1 MEEEIRKEF
10 MEMIKLLDEG
20 RLQEFKQKAT
30 ECSPVD
36 IAEGLEEIEDEGRV
50 LRVFRMLP
58 KDISSDVFSYMTS
71 EQQQL
76 IAESAT
82 NAELKALV
90 DDMFMDDTVD
100 FLEEMPAN
108 VVKKVLQNA
117 DEGTRKT
124 INQFLNY
131 PENSAGSLMTI
142 EYVDLHDYFTVRKAM
157 DYIRR
162 TGIDKET
169 IYTCYVTR
177 GHKLIGLTSVKDL
190 LLCEDD
196 DATIES
202 IMQEHVITVGTLDDK
217 EQVAQMFSKYNF
229 LALPVVD
236 TENRLVGIVTFDDA
250 MDVMED
256 EATEDMEKMAA
267 MLPSEHPY
275 MRSTP
280 IEIWKNRIPW
290 LLLLMVSATLTGIVI
305 TKFENSLAALPC
317 LTAFIPMLMDTGGNS
332 GSQACVSIIRGIS
345 LNEIE
350 FRDLGRV
357 VWKEIRVSVLCGVCL
372 AVACFAKII
381 VIDMLLLKSESVTYL
396 VAFVVCA
403 TMAVTV
409 CLAKIVGSTLP
420 LLAKKLGF
428 DPAVMASPII
438 TTIVD
443 FLSLLVYF
451 AFATAMLGIG

>member
-10 MEMIKLLDEG
+10 MELLRLLDEG
-20 RLQEFKQKAT
+20 KLQEFKDKAT
-30 ECSPVD
+30 ECPPVD

-169 IYTCYVTR
+169 VYTCYVIDDQR
-177 GHKLIGLTSVKDL
+177 KLVGQVSLRKLIIAPESACIRDIMDTNIVSAVTTDDQEAVADDFRRYDLTSVAV
-190 LLCEDD
+190 C
-196 DATIES
+196 
-202 IMQEHVITVGTLDDK
+202 DK
-217 EQVAQMFSKYNF
+217 
-229 LALPVVD
+229 
-236 TENRLVGIVTFDDA
+236 ENRLVGIITIDDIV
-250 MDVMED
+250 DVIQD
-256 EATEDMEKMAA
+256 ENTEDIKKMAA
-267 MLPSEHPY
+267 IIPSDEDY
-275 MRSTP
+275 MKTSVWSLVAHRL
-280 IEIWKNRIPW
+280 PW
-290 LLLLMVSATLTGIVI
+290 LMLLMISATFTSTII
-305 TKFENSLAALPC
+305 THFETLLSGAVL
-317 LTAFIPMLMDTGGNS
+317 LTAFIPMLMDSAGNS
-332 GSQACVSIIRGIS
+332 GSQTSVTVIRNLALG
-345 LNEIE
+345 EIE
-350 FRDLGRV
+350 LRDWPHVLA
-357 VWKEIRVSVLCGVCL
+357 KEIGVAIVSGAALALVNFLRIIIFTSTSMMIAAVVSVTLFCTV
-372 AVACFAKII
+372 II
-381 VIDMLLLKSESVTYL
+381 AM
-396 VAFVVCA
+396 
-403 TMAVTV
+403 
-409 CLAKIVGSTLP
+409 IVGCLLP
-420 LLAKKLGF
+420 IGAKKIGF
-428 DPAVMASPII
+428 DPAVMASPMI

-443 FLSLLVYF
+443 ACSLMIYFLIAS
-451 AFATAMLGIG
+451 TMLGL